1 MKFDSSFRLVAYFV
15 MGAILI
21 GTSYIYQSA
30 LKNLDKVLKEEVEK
44 NSEKEKIK

>member
-1 MKFDSSFRLVAYFV
+1 